1 MIQLQQQQEEAPLE
15 SDPTYIALK
24 EKLIKQK
31 QEKESQFHIWKELIL
46 FIEADFEAR
55 QKAWEAEQ
63 AAAKDA
69 SNEQL
74 SDYEAWKRYFLF
86 QSIS

>member
-31 QEKESQFHIWKELIL
+31 QEKES
-46 FIEADFEAR
+46 
-55 QKAWEAEQ
+55 
-63 AAAKDA
+63 
-69 SNEQL
+69 
-74 SDYEAWKRYFLF
+74 
-86 QSIS
+86 